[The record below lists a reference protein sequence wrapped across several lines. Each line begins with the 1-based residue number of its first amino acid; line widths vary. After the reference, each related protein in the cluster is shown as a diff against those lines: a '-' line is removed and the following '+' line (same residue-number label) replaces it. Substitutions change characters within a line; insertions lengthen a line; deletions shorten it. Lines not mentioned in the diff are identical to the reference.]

1 MLAYCEHVAAPR
13 QAGLAAAH
21 AFQQLRAH
29 LVSAGGDDSAINLDA
44 LLLSSTRRAA
54 AARGIHAMAPVAA
67 TNGAAPAEPA
77 VCHGLE
83 PELVAQ
89 IEEPTPDVSARL
101 EEHLKTCPACK
112 RAMERLESGQRAF
125 DKPPRAPLPARIAEQ
140 LIAALVAAAPV
151 RACNGNA
158 DVVRQQAW
166 NHLGNG
172 APYAAPAFNGA
183 ALAGPMAPRGDP
195 TAGLTGPASA
205 ARPPFLADPAG
216 ALSTAGPAVA
226 TRRRPAR
233 AESGSL
239 HALVSDAFEVSRH
252 RLLGPRP
259 GSVERPRQSAIPVAR
274 WRARFGTGHV
284 PLRPS
289 ERKRVELAAI
299 GLFVAVAA
307 AVTLVTFMMASS
319 PSDPASSTPPPSAS
333 PAATPDPVEPLP
345 RHQRGAADPAADHGE
360 AQKLHEVLRLEV
372 EQAEVVVDAEARG
385 DA

>member
-29 LVSAGGDDSAINLDA
+29 LVDAGGDETAINLDA
-44 LLLSSTRRAA
+44 LLLRSTRRAA

-77 VCHGLE
+77 PCHGLE
-83 PELVAQ
+83 TDLVAQ
-89 IEEPTPDVSARL
+89 IEQPAPDVRAQL
-101 EEHLKTCPACK
+101 EAHLKTCPACK

-151 RACNGNA
+151 KACNGNA

-166 NHLGNG
+166 NQLGNG
-172 APYAAPAFNGA
+172 AAAAPAFNGA
-183 ALAGPMAPRGDP
+183 ALASPMAQHGDT
-195 TAGLTGPASA
+195 TAGLAGSASA
-205 ARPPFLADPAG
+205 ARPPFLADPVG

-233 AESGSL
+233 SESGSL

-252 RLLGPRP
+252 RLLGARP

-274 WRARFGTGHV
+274 WRARFGSGHV

-299 GLFVAVAA
+299 GLFVAVAT

-319 PSDPASSTPPPSAS
+319 PSDPTPSTPSSGS

-345 RHQRGAADPAADHGE
+345 DISEEPAIEPEPAPP
-360 AQKLHEVLRLEV
+360 A
-372 EQAEVVVDAEARG
+372 EQPKSKPKSSGSTSSKPKSSAEARD